1 MQTKVPFDAN
11 AVGGGAGGG
20 GAVGGGAGG
29 GGAGGGNG
37 RSGADGGSSTAGGA
51 GGSRDGAVAEPR
63 QQQEPAGSLTLQRT
77 IIQLRSTLASAQPAS
92 AMDLNVVWGAGPQLR
107 LQAKLIGV
115 YHEREAERVRAAAA
129 AAPGADPATM
139 LLFDAARGYAGG
151 AFFNAVPAAWSGALK
166 AEELGVAVRRR
177 YRLPIQELR
186 SGNVCCRRCHRV
198 VDIFG
203 DHAEACQA
211 HAGKYDW
218 FAHNLVRDAFAVCAK
233 EAGLLPETEKPA
245 LLEGSLERPADVF
258 LPAEGGHGLGG
269 AGSVGLG
276 ACVDMVGVR
285 GLAPSALRRGLAGPL
300 HAAAQRKL
308 QRVFSPSATASAAA
322 ERAAATAAAAALEAA
337 ADDAELERVQRE
349 AYARTIQA
357 YSPRWFVVP
366 FAFSSLG
373 CLADETEEVMRALA
387 ARYAASEAA
396 GGAEAA
402 GHGIL
407 HARWLPRLS
416 AAIERGAWGR
426 LRLLL
431 REAAGAHDGDGGL
444 VVSELLCEPR
454 YLSRRADALGASGS

>member
-1 MQTKVPFDAN
+1 
-11 AVGGGAGGG
+11 
-20 GAVGGGAGG
+20 
-29 GGAGGGNG
+29 
-37 RSGADGGSSTAGGA
+37 
-51 GGSRDGAVAEPR
+51 
-63 QQQEPAGSLTLQRT
+63 
-77 IIQLRSTLASAQPAS
+77 
-92 AMDLNVVWGAGPQLR
+92 MDLNVVWGAGPQLR

-115 YHEREAERVRAAAA
+115 YHEREAERRVRAAAA

-269 AGSVGLG
+269 ASSAGLG
-276 ACVDMVGVR
+276 ACVDVVGVR
-285 GLAPSALRRGLAGPL
+285 CLAPSALRRGLAGSL

-373 CLADETEEVMRALA
+373 CLAEETEEVMRALA